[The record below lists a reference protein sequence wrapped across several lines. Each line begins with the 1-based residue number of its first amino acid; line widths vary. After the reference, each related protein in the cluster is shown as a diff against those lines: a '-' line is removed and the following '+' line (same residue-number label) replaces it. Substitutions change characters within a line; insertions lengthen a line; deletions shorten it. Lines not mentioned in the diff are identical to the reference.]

1 MTNSI
6 VCDVKISASLEIAS
20 RNLCRKASSE
30 PNNCPKI
37 FCDQL
42 VTRWLATGHRTA
54 QFWEFWKMLVLEP
67 PLKLN
72 FNAKKHFT
80 TFLWPECDH
89 QVTWKSSKYPTSM
102 NFFSKVP
109 GFAGLFPWRGSQTRS
124 KFSENGARWHC
135 NPLRFFCRH
144 FKVGQFC
151 PLVNQYRVWISPL
164 KRSNFGGLPH
174 PLIFKNSQYPSA
186 WVPSLS

>member
-6 VCDVKISASLEIAS
+6 VRDVKISASLEIAS
-20 RNLCRKASSE
+20 RNLRRMASSE

-54 QFWEFWKMLVLEP
+54 QFSEFWKMLVLEP

-109 GFAGLFPWRGSQTRS
+109 GFAGLFPQHGSQTRS
-124 KFSENGARWHC
+124 KFSKTGSSLWAEVCRGKIIFLKFWHHLSQCARISK
-135 NPLRFFCRH
+135 
-144 FKVGQFC
+144 KVYLQ
-151 PLVNQYRVWISPL
+151 
-164 KRSNFGGLPH
+164 
-174 PLIFKNSQYPSA
+174 IFSSA
-186 WVPSLS
+186 NWNERGTD